1 MGTSATPLN
10 LTPAQLKVM
19 ASSIR
24 LAVLQHLEAEGEATA
39 KELAT
44 RLGRP
49 ATALYHHLEK
59 LLAAGLIVPA
69 GQRETDRR
77 PETVYGLA
85 SSRLSSANAVR
96 TPSGR
101 NALVGLATRVIASS
115 LRAFSA
121 AAVHAA
127 ARFDGPQRQVAVR
140 HVIFRADRRHLA
152 RINAL
157 IDSLEEATAHSSD
170 DGESML
176 LTVVLA
182 PRTASEERPKR

>member
-1 MGTSATPLN
+1 MGQSKLPLS

-19 ASSIR
+19 ASSVR
-24 LAVLQHLEAEGEATA
+24 LAVLQHLEGDGEATA
-39 KELAT
+39 KELAA

-59 LLAAGLIVPA
+59 LLAAGLIVPV

-77 PETVYGLA
+77 PETVYGLV
-85 SSRLSSANAVR
+85 SSQLSSAKAVR
-96 TPSGR
+96 TSSGR
-101 NALVGLATRVIASS
+101 KALVELASRVIASS

-121 AAVHAA
+121 AADQAA
-127 ARFDGPQRQVAVR
+127 TRFEGAERQVAVR
-140 HVIFRADRRHLA
+140 HLIFRADRRHLA

-157 IDSLEEATAHSSD
+157 IDSLEEGASHSSD
-170 DGESML
+170 EGESML

-182 PRTASEERPKR
+182 PRAGQE